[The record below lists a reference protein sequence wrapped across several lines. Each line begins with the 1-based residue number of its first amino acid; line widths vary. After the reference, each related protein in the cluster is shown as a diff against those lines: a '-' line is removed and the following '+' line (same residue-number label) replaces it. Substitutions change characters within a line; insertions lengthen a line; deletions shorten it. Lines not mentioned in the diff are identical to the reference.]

1 MPKSAQRNVSQ
12 ILDAYHTHLLSKV
25 SKVRILGEPGE
36 RELKD
41 VFVELSI
48 ADQRAPQQRAEFL
61 SMWDA
66 GLRKRFKPFAAPDGK
81 ESPERLEQRGGDAKR
96 RLKPDQLL
104 RNGTKAIV
112 TGAPGCGKTTLFK
125 YLALQAKKRGGRLVV
140 WLELK
145 AIDKSLFDEAERAA
159 ARDGSLL
166 LQELWLRHLKLQLS
180 LSDTEL
186 NLLRRHWRERLA
198 ASEITVLLDGFD
210 ELQDEATERSLNR
223 CVREFAAALHDNTL
237 LISTRPYAQHKL
249 GSEHLRE
256 LEIEPLDQRQIE
268 AFLNCYYPN
277 DGATK
282 SLLKILCGRSPL
294 RELLHVPLLLGVVL
308 RLHRENKLT
317 DWRLELYETIIAD
330 LVHGL
335 DRTKSV
341 VRRFKINDERLRLDF
356 LKFLAFDRL
365 LRDPLEEEEQEVS
378 RVVFSYDSLKE
389 KAKAFLAQ
397 ERSSHHPRDLAE
409 DALATMLLR
418 EIRPGIFAFTHL
430 TLQEFLA
437 AQAFAAFY
445 KADES
450 GGLKIFCRAYH
461 NTSLVELEVLP
472 MILGSLT
479 GSDKLYAEIERWPD
493 SLTFVNLRLR
503 ARGLIYGANI
513 KQQRLAALCEKFADT
528 VMWRSV
534 DEYPYR
540 GMILSSFAN
549 ARGAAGDCLIG
560 FLSDLLTNP
569 DPYARMSVVG
579 ALSVMGS
586 ERAVDLLLMCL
597 EDDNP
602 SVQVDAVVRLGETRS
617 ERAVEPL
624 VEVLS
629 GGSVLLRAH
638 AARALGRIGSE
649 KAIEPLRLALKD
661 SERMVRGDAIEALEN
676 IGTEAAAKALTVA
689 LREEEGFY
697 RQKAVLAIGKIGS
710 ENFIDNL
717 ISCLKDSDSDLR
729 SYIAQALKLIGSAK
743 ATLALQRVIR
753 SDDHQLRRYA
763 VEVLKLIASNG
774 AIELLLTASQ
784 DEDSSVRKT
793 VAEALHSVFFFSE
806 MTGHDDE
813 NDSPTVTTATRKLA
827 VKCLIGALQDEDV
840 EVRAAAASS
849 LTNYHDQ
856 SATPQLQEA
865 LHDESENVR
874 ANAARALGFYGFA
887 DSISPLIKALNDES
901 CAVRAE
907 AADALGRLGS
917 PEAIDPLLRALHDKD
932 QSVRKRAVIALG
944 NIGAK
949 SAVEQVLEVLQDE
962 DYKMRACAAIALGQ
976 IGEECAF
983 EPLLER
989 LTDGEA
995 MVREYAVESLGRIGG
1010 ERSLDALSLALDDD
1024 GGHVRISA
1032 TEELAKISS
1041 EKSTG
1046 LLEVALRDLD
1056 LNVTKRAA
1064 QALGNIGSARA
1075 MEILVA
1081 ALRNENHHTRADAA
1095 EVLAHIETQ
1104 PVIEAIFQ
1112 LVCDPGTDLRPYASW
1127 YLAKC
1132 DEFKLRNA
1140 IINSLINKNPLV
1152 RRRSAQVV
1160 GYYSDNPDI
1169 LKDLSQLAEDDPEIS
1184 VRNVSKEALGKFAR
1198 KLELFNFSVEG
1209 KVKSACAEDLKYEAF
1224 SVEDS
1229 RREIIRFKN
1238 FVERQ
1243 AYRDIFIKGK
1253 PQENIAR
1260 TLLQTYLIPRS
1271 YREVPVRGGQTDLLL
1286 MAKNGRF
1293 LYETKIWRGPEY
1305 YEQGLREIEEY
1316 VIGEDDEQGL
1326 VGIFYVIFDP
1336 TKSRSAWR
1344 YLGDHIT
1351 TAKVC
1356 ERQIHVIV
1364 IDLVPPQPSKKSR
1377 PAMAME

>member
-1 MPKSAQRNVSQ
+1 MSKSAQRNIGQ
-12 ILDAYHTHLLSKV
+12 LLDAYHTHLLSNVGKV
-25 SKVRILGEPGE
+25 GILGEAGE

-41 VFVELSI
+41 VFIELSI

-81 ESPERLEQRGGDAKR
+81 ASPERVEQRDSEAKR
-96 RLKPDQLL
+96 RLKPDELL

-125 YLALQAKKRGGRLVV
+125 YLALQAKKKGERLVV

-145 AIDKSLFDEAERAA
+145 AVDKSFFDEAERAA

-180 LSDTEL
+180 LSDAEL

-198 ASEITVLLDGFD
+198 ANEITVLLDGFD

-268 AFLNCYYPN
+268 AFLDCYYPN

-282 SLLKILCGRSPL
+282 SLLRTLRGRSPL

-317 DWRLELYETIIAD
+317 DGRLELYETIIAD

-335 DRTKSV
+335 DRSKSV

-389 KAKAFLAQ
+389 KAGAFLTR
-397 ERSSHHPRDLAE
+397 ERSSHHPRDLAD

-430 TLQEFLA
+430 TFQEFLA
-437 AQAFAAFY
+437 AKAFAAFY
-445 KADES
+445 KADEF

-479 GSDKLYAEIERWPD
+479 GADKLYAEIERWPD
-493 SLTFVNLRLR
+493 SLTFANLRLR

-549 ARGAAGDCLIG
+549 ARGAAGDSLIG
-560 FLSDLLTNP
+560 TLSDLLTNP

-579 ALSVMGS
+579 ALSVIGS
-586 ERAVDLLLMCL
+586 ERAVDLLLKCL
-597 EDDNP
+597 EDADP

-617 ERAVEPL
+617 ERVVEPL

-661 SERMVRGDAIEALEN
+661 GERMVRGDAIEALEN

-710 ENFIDNL
+710 ENFIADL

-729 SYIAQALKLIGSAK
+729 SYIAQALKLLSADK
-743 ATLALQRVIR
+743 AALALQSIIR
-753 SDDHQLRRYA
+753 SDDPQLRRYA

-793 VAEALHSVFFFSE
+793 VVEALHSVFFFSD
-806 MTGHDDE
+806 MTGDDDE
-813 NDSPTVTTATRKLA
+813 NDSSTVTTASRELA
-827 VKCLIGALQDEDV
+827 VKSLIGALQDEDV

-856 SATPQLQEA
+856 SAIPQLQEA
-865 LHDESENVR
+865 LHDESEDVR
-874 ANAARALGFYGFA
+874 ANAARTLGLYGSKGSVEPLIRALG
-887 DSISPLIKALNDES
+887 DES
-901 CAVRAE
+901 STVRAE
-907 AADALGRLGS
+907 AADALGHLGS
-917 PEAIDPLLRALHDKD
+917 AAAIDSLLRAIHDKD
-932 QSVRKRAVIALG
+932 QSVRRRAVVALG

-949 SAVEQVLEVLQDE
+949 SAVDVLMEALQDE
-962 DYKMRACAAIALGQ
+962 DYKMRACAAMALGQ
-976 IGEECAF
+976 IGEERAF
-983 EPLLER
+983 EPLLEK
-989 LTDGEA
+989 LTDKEA
-995 MVREYAVESLGRIGG
+995 RVREYVVESLSRIGG
-1010 ERSLDALSLALDDD
+1010 ERSLDALALALDDD

-1032 TEELAKISS
+1032 TEEIAKISS
-1041 EKSTG
+1041 ERSID
-1046 LLEVALRDLD
+1046 LLEIALRDLD

-1064 QALGNIGSARA
+1064 QALGNIGSEHAI
-1075 MEILVA
+1075 EILIA
-1081 ALRNENHHTRADAA
+1081 ALQHENHHTRGDAA
-1095 EVLAHIETQ
+1095 ESLAQIATQ
-1104 PVIEAIFQ
+1104 PVVEAIFR
-1112 LVCDPGTDLRPYASW
+1112 LICDPSTDLRPYASW
-1127 YLAKC
+1127 YLARC
-1132 DEFKLRNA
+1132 DELKLTTA
-1140 IINSLINKNPLV
+1140 IINSLVDERPLV
-1152 RRRSAQVV
+1152 RRRSAQTV
-1160 GYYSDNPDI
+1160 GYYSDEPHT
-1169 LKDLSQLAEDDPEIS
+1169 LERLSALAEHDPDTS
-1184 VRNVSKEALGKFAR
+1184 VRDTA
-1198 KLELFNFSVEG
+1198 
-1209 KVKSACAEDLKYEAF
+1209 KSAAENFAHKLGLLGYPLTGGNAQPLSDNQSRELYLVGEVFKIVAEAGHIF
-1224 SVEDS
+1224 RPTPNSDWGIDG
-1229 RREIIRFKN
+1229 EIEFKN
-1238 FVERQ
+1238 DKGEATGNRVYLQLKAGDSYLRKRKRDGKEIFNVKNIRLAEYWKSQAYPVLLVIRDSKGLIRWMNVKDYLLRQ
-1243 AYRDIFIKGK
+1243 ATCVTQIEFQATTFTSESVKR
-1253 PQENIAR
+1253 
-1260 TLLQTYLIPRS
+1260 
-1271 YREVPVRGGQTDLLL
+1271 
-1286 MAKNGRF
+1286 MAEGFSN
-1293 LYETKIWRGPEY
+1293 
-1305 YEQGLREIEEY
+1305 
-1316 VIGEDDEQGL
+1316 
-1326 VGIFYVIFDP
+1326 
-1336 TKSRSAWR
+1336 
-1344 YLGDHIT
+1344 
-1351 TAKVC
+1351 
-1356 ERQIHVIV
+1356 
-1364 IDLVPPQPSKKSR
+1364 
-1377 PAMAME
+1377 